1 MASKIDQILEK
12 IFGNLGIELD
22 SPKEYAINLVNY
34 LIAEM
39 NLLEWTGYSQI
50 DSIEYSDDSAE
61 IVIFMLE
68 GSIPFDITVK
78 VMKNIDY
85 SSKSIIFMT
94 YDLSVEVE
102 TSIEKKTKEFHKAE
116 SFLLSCSID
125 DPLRALFSPSIEL
138 EEGGTYL
145 LKGVISNGFN
155 LSFIPLS
162 NDNLEPYETEDWPE
176 YLKERTN
183 YNAIALELS
192 NFKTLLKTHYDEVQ
206 GVLRWFRERNFQR
219 TNQLR

>member
-39 NLLEWTGYSQI
+39 NMIEWTGFSQI
-50 DSIEYSDDSAE
+50 DSIEYSDSSAE
-61 IVIFMLE
+61 IVIFTLE

-78 VMKNIDY
+78 VVKNIDY

-102 TSIEKKTKEFHKAE
+102 TSIEKKTQEFHKAE

-125 DPLRALFSPSIEL
+125 DPLRSLFSPSIEL

-145 LKGVISNGFN
+145 LKGVITNGFN
-155 LSFIPLS
+155 ISFIPLS
-162 NDNLEPYETEDWPE
+162 NDNLEPYETENWPE
-176 YLKERTN
+176 YLRERTN
-183 YNAIALELS
+183 YNVIALELS

-206 GVLRWFRERNFQR
+206 GVLRWFRDRNFQR
-219 TNQLR
+219 TNHLR